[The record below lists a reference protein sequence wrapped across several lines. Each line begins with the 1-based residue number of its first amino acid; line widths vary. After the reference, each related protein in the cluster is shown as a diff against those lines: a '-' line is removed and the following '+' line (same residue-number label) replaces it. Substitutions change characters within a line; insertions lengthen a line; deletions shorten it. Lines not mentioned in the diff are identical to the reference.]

1 MINLAKLVRSGAA
14 IGSMGVGFAT
24 GAAVG
29 LVNRD
34 RQAGA
39 NVAATVGSSLSLA
52 LAGIHL
58 EIQGEENAWAA
69 RPAIFVFNHQ
79 SQLDVPIVAAVL
91 KEDFTGVAKK
101 SLEANPIF
109 GPIGK
114 LGGVAFIDRTDPA
127 AARAALQPVVDNLR
141 AGISIAVAPEG
152 TRSLDLGPFKKG
164 PFHMAIQGGVPMVP
178 IVIRNAGQIMAPHS
192 YVVNPGTVQVVVLP
206 PIDTSQ
212 WSSEMVEQHRDQVWQ
227 LFRDTLDDWPGSP
240 SAGGSTEP

>member
-1 MINLAKLVRSGAA
+1 MISLTNIVRSGAA
-14 IGSMGVGFAT
+14 MGSIGVGFAT

-39 NVAATVGSSLSLA
+39 NVAATVAGALSLA
-52 LAGIHL
+52 MAGVELDIR
-58 EIQGEENAWAA
+58 GEENAWAR
-69 RPAIFVFNHQ
+69 RPAIFMFNHQ
-79 SQLDVPIVAAVL
+79 SQLDVPVVAAVL
-91 KEDFTGVAKK
+91 KEGFTGVAKK

-114 LGGVAFIDRTDPA
+114 LGGVAFIDRSDPT

-164 PFHMAIQGGVPMVP
+164 PFHMAMQGGVPVVP
-178 IVIRNAGQIMAPHS
+178 IVIRNAGQVLAPHS
-192 YVVNPGTVQVVVLP
+192 YVVHPGTVQVAVLP
-206 PIDTSQ
+206 PVDTSG
-212 WSSEMVEQHRDQVWQ
+212 WSAETVEQHRDDVWQ
-227 LFRDTLDDWPGSP
+227 LFRDTLDDWP
-240 SAGGSTEP
+240 A